1 MPTANDQ
8 QTIKLSISDMT
19 CASCVRRVE
28 KAIEKVPGVTAAAV
42 NLATEKADVT
52 FAGAPDA
59 TAVAEAVRRAGYGVA
74 EEVLEFP
81 VEGMTCASCIGRV
94 EKALKAVP
102 GVLEATA
109 NLAQE
114 RARVRLLKGAASF
127 EDLAAAIE
135 KTGYRAI
142 RETAAAP
149 EEDRRAAEANT
160 LRRDLMIAAVLTA
173 PLFVMEMGAHA
184 FPSFGHYIHATLG
197 MQTSR
202 VIQFVLASLVL
213 LGPGLRFF
221 R

>member
-1 MPTANDQ
+1 
-8 QTIKLSISDMT
+8 
-19 CASCVRRVE
+19 
-28 KAIEKVPGVTAAAV
+28 KAE
-42 NLATEKADVT
+42 VT
-52 FAGAPDA
+52 FAGTPDIA
-59 TAVAEAVRRAGYGVA
+59 AVADAVRKAGYGVA

-94 EKALKAVP
+94 EKALKAMP

-114 RARVRLLKGAASF
+114 RARVRFPKGATSF
-127 EDLAAAIE
+127 EDLAAAIGRS
-135 KTGYRAI
+135 GYKAI

-149 EEDRRAAEANT
+149 EEDRRAAEAKR
-160 LRRDLMIAAVLTA
+160 LRRDLLIAAVLTA

-184 FPSFGHYIHATLG
+184 FPSFGHYIHETLG

-202 VIQFVLASLVL
+202 VIQFVLATLVL

-221 R
+221 RKGIPSLLRLAPDMNS